1 MKFLVI
7 WTLSWLSVAPCQ
19 TFRDEFNRQ
28 PECQFSAV
36 EEKSRQHSRVFE
48 SRDSAFAFFGRLE
61 AARLKQETAPTEF
74 IEKIESVKI
83 DSIR

>member
-1 MKFLVI
+1 MKYLII
-7 WTLSWLSVAPCQ
+7 WTLSWLSVAPCP
-19 TFRDEFNRQ
+19 TIRDEFNRQ

-36 EEKSRQHSRVFE
+36 EEKSRMHSRVFE
-48 SRDSAFAFFGRLE
+48 SRDSAFAFLGRLE
-61 AARLKQETAPTEF
+61 AAQQKQQINQAEF

>member
-1 MKFLVI
+1 MKYIIV
-7 WTLSWLSVAPCQ
+7 WVLSWLSVAPCP
-19 TFRDEFNRQ
+19 TLRDEFNRQ
-28 PECQFSAV
+28 SECQFSAV
-36 EEKSRQHSRVFE
+36 EEKSRMHSRVFDN
-48 SRDSAFAFFGRLE
+48 RDSAFVFFRRLE